1 VRDRAGGSDES
12 QEVAV
17 AAARAAA
24 AKQAEDIAI
33 LDVHGLIVITD
44 FFVICS
50 GGTERQVKTIVYE
63 VEKALRELDRKPV
76 RREGE
81 TEGRWVLL
89 DYVDVVVH
97 VFAEEER
104 EYYDLERL
112 WRDAPRVAFDDEGR
126 AAAGSLD

>member
-1 VRDRAGGSDES
+1 VPGRATQSEES
-12 QEVAV
+12 REAAV
-17 AAARAAA
+17 AAARSAS
-24 AKQAEDIAI
+24 AKQAEGVAI

-44 FFVICS
+44 FFVIAS
-50 GGTERQVKTIVYE
+50 GETDRQVRTIVEE
-63 VEKALRELDRKPV
+63 VEKALRDLGRKPV

-112 WRDAPRVAFDDEGR
+112 WRDAPRVDWTDNGMASSSG
-126 AAAGSLD
+126 

>member
-1 VRDRAGGSDES
+1 VPGRATQSEES
-12 QEVAV
+12 REAAV
-17 AAARAAA
+17 AAARSAS
-24 AKQAEDIAI
+24 AKQAEGVAI

-44 FFVICS
+44 FFVIAS
-50 GGTERQVKTIVYE
+50 GETERQVRTIVEE
-63 VEKALRELDRKPV
+63 VEKALRDLGRKPV

-112 WRDAPRVAFDDEGR
+112 WRDAPRVDWTEN
-126 AAAGSLD
+126 AAKSRSG

>member
-1 VRDRAGGSDES
+1 MPGRRAQSEES
-12 QEVAV
+12 REAAV
-17 AAARAAA
+17 AAARSAF
-24 AKQAEDIAI
+24 AKQAEGVAI

-44 FFVICS
+44 YFVIAS
-50 GGTERQVKTIVYE
+50 GETERQVKTIVEE
-63 VEKALRELDRKPV
+63 VEKALRELGRKPV

-97 VFAEEER
+97 VFADEER

-112 WRDAPRVAFDDEGR
+112 WRDAPRIEWTEN
-126 AAAGSLD
+126 AAKSSSG

>member
-1 VRDRAGGSDES
+1 MPGRATQSEES
-12 QEVAV
+12 REAAV
-17 AAARAAA
+17 AAARSAS
-24 AKQAEDIAI
+24 AKQAEGVAI

-44 FFVICS
+44 FFVIAS
-50 GGTERQVKTIVYE
+50 GSTDRQVKTIVEE
-63 VEKALRELDRKPV
+63 VEKALRDLGRKPV

-89 DYVDVVVH
+89 DYVDIVVH

-112 WRDAPRVAFDDEGR
+112 WRDAPRVDWTENG
-126 AAAGSLD
+126 AASSSG